1 MALFAR
7 RGVVRQAR
15 KTKAESSEDEEGLQQ
30 QDQQLQEQQH
40 QQPRAAVLKA
50 AAAAAAG
57 THVSPHQAA
66 AMAQTADSIRRSAA
80 LTAAKS
86 HAAAAAVAAALPAEL
101 QLVDANFE
109 ADLREIDESEDSQE
123 MLLQQQQQQQQ
134 YQPQQ
139 PKKKLLAA
147 GACAVGSSRVFA
159 QQQQQQQVLL
169 QQQQAAAA
177 SAKAQRLSFGFA
189 DEETPIAQRGA
200 AAAVRE
206 FLEEE
211 LPVGKPARLSGSK
224 SSSHKGSSRGSNKGG
239 SDSRRSASNSSRDAE
254 VRGNT
259 TSSGSRGSQEKSLL
273 VVNPP
278 GSVGIV
284 LKATHG
290 GSTSSTGSS
299 SSSSSSSSKRH
310 EFTPTSKVNTSR
322 LTRSSKSSRSDPG
335 GTENSAPEARRRE
348 VESAAAALAAP
359 AGAPAA
365 AATDLTVESRIFSL
379 AEIEARGSAAAVAAA
394 AAVEEVPDLPFA
406 ALAQVA
412 RRSRQQARVADST
425 ISTSSNKKSV
435 TAITSYGGNGSDDE
449 SAPTGNSSSSNS
461 WLAKEAMMQLR
472 AGRLL
477 QQLSAD
483 DEEQAALEAW
493 EREQIMKGAGRKQ
506 LLLQQQKLERRQRQQ
521 QEQLQQQQEQLILS
535 SFTGILGPLDV
546 SAASPPQGPLGST
559 SNSNHLVRP
568 APEPQRAGG
577 LHISPETAADCFRQ
591 LWASNGT
598 GTASSSSAEQQAA
611 AAVAW
616 IEEQAELRAEEQE
629 EHKQQQQQQVQYKK
643 AAATRLTALEVKQL
657 NEKRPAVKMAV
668 EALHELE
675 AAEANRT
682 YGPRLKQRQQQQP
695 LGNVLRQ
702 LRGAPNP
709 ASAEAIDLF
718 AASRTAASAAAAG
731 GGGGEVDASDL
742 GRCEC
747 WAEVLDSALFTS
759 DEEGPVVPS
768 SSNSSTKRH
777 KTQRQFLQAAA
788 EIFAD
793 VLPKYKEVRCIVEAF
808 AAACRSC
815 PEDLAALQQQVPLL
829 QQLERC
835 AETICSWE
843 LLWWL
848 PMDVSLAPTTPAI
861 AAAVA
866 EWLKQQQQDQEQ
878 QQQQELQEATSG
890 EKEENSGSKLENAGK
905 AKDSPT
911 SDGTGAS
918 SAKSQSAASA
928 EDPASTA
935 TAASAATAATAASAA
950 IAAAFDSGSGPLHN
964 GSVVGGR
971 ILRGGPDVADFD
983 FVKSIFAF
991 SQEMEALSESCST
1004 NSSGGSSVN
1013 EVAAAFSDI
1022 LLLVVKDVVFP
1033 RAVHALQQTDCCSF
1047 TAAAAAAAL
1056 LQEMLLFRAPSTEAA
1071 VTKMLQLFVTSFL
1084 STLDSQLPVH
1094 CVTRALQQ
1102 HQQHQQQQQQQG
1114 SQEATEAGQPQQVQQ
1129 EAFAAAVEVYVHRT
1143 LKAVGVTAFF
1153 EGIISEPLLLH
1164 ICMHLIC
1171 HCCCE
1176 RFVLSLRRSDN
1187 VARHLVLALLHVLEI
1202 DAQNNEDVKAA
1213 AAARCCCKI
1222 CLLLLPGFG
1231 CCADQHLFELRLQPL
1246 LHVLPQRNALLAI
1259 HGFVRLLPVK
1269 RLLLL
1274 QQQQQQQ
1281 QHLLLVNS
1289 CLTLGADLTD
1299 ETDRAELL
1307 LLLHRISPQEVTL
1320 SSADVAVT
1328 AEVIRAQAVE
1338 RVCAA
1343 TVAVTSAAA
1352 TAFAVSFGFPAAES
1366 AGCCQ
1371 DRGDC
1376 AEAPNCLAALE
1387 RGVSQSLVATQP
1399 GREQR
1404 GSCQNALAAA
1414 KGLQI
1419 GFRAA
1424 PQQQQY
1430 PSSKY
1435 CSASKSSVLIAIG
1448 VATVAV
1454 AATRSTQRKLPQ
1466 N

>member
-15 KTKAESSEDEEGLQQ
+15 KTKAESSEDEEGLQEQDRQSQ
-30 QDQQLQEQQH
+30 QQQQ

-57 THVSPHQAA
+57 MQVTPHQAA

-109 ADLREIDESEDSQE
+109 SALRELDEPGDTQQ
-123 MLLQQQQQQQQ
+123 MLLQQQQQQYQQ
-134 YQPQQ
+134 QQ

-189 DEETPIAQRGA
+189 DEEGPTAQRGA

-206 FLEEE
+206 SLEEE
-211 LPVGKPARLSGSK
+211 LPVGRPARLGGSR
-224 SSSHKGSSRGSNKGG
+224 SSRSKGSSKGSTKGG
-239 SDSRRSASNSSRDAE
+239 GDSRRSASNSSRDAE
-254 VRGNT
+254 VRGTAT
-259 TSSGSRGSQEKSLL
+259 TTGSRASQEKSLL

-290 GSTSSTGSS
+290 SS
-299 SSSSSSSSKRH
+299 SSSSSSSSVSKRH
-310 EFTPTSKVNTSR
+310 EFAPTSKANTSR
-322 LTRSSKSSRSDPG
+322 LASSSKSSRSESG
-335 GTENSAPEARRRE
+335 VTEKSAAEARRRE
-348 VESAAAALAAP
+348 VGSGAAAAAP
-359 AGAPAA
+359 PAA
-365 AATDLTVESRIFSL
+365 AAAAAAASPLTVESRIFSL
-379 AEIEARGSAAAVAAA
+379 AEIEARGSAAAAAAA
-394 AAVEEVPDLPFA
+394 AAVEEVPDIPFA

-412 RRSRQQARVADST
+412 RRSRQQARAADST
-425 ISTSSNKKSV
+425 VGTSSNKKSV
-435 TAITSYGGNGSDDE
+435 TPVASYGGNGSDDE
-449 SAPTGNSSSSNS
+449 AAPTGGSSSSSNNS

-477 QQLSAD
+477 QELSVD

-521 QEQLQQQQEQLILS
+521 QEQLQLQQEQLILS
-535 SFTGILGPLDV
+535 SFTGIGGPHGV
-546 SAASPPQGPLGST
+546 SAASPLQGALSSL
-559 SNSNHLVRP
+559 SNSSSLVRP
-568 APEPQRAGG
+568 APEPRRPGG
-577 LHISPETAADCFRQ
+577 LPVSPETAADCFRQ
-591 LWASNGT
+591 LWASSGAGT
-598 GTASSSSAEQQAA
+598 NSSSNAEQQAA

-616 IEEQAELRAEEQE
+616 IEEQAEHRAEEQQQYQ
-629 EHKQQQQQQVQYKK
+629 QQQQQQVQYKK

-675 AAEANRT
+675 AADANRR
-682 YGPRLKQRQQQQP
+682 YGPRLKQRRQQQP

-709 ASAEAIDLF
+709 ASAEAVDVF
-718 AASRTAASAAAAG
+718 AAARSAASAAAAAG
-731 GGGGEVDASDL
+731 EGGEVDPADL
-742 GRCEC
+742 GRSEC

-759 DEEGPVVPS
+759 DEEGPVVSS

-808 AAACRSC
+808 AAACRNC

-829 QQLERC
+829 QQLQRC

-848 PMDVSLAPTTPAI
+848 PMDLSLAPTTPAI
-861 AAAVA
+861 AAAAV
-866 EWLKQQQQDQEQ
+866 EWLKQQQQHQEQ
-878 QQQQELQEATSG
+878 QRQQQELEEATNG
-890 EKEENSGSKLENAGK
+890 EKKANSSGKLQNGDEVKDSDGAVSVDLNPKSGS
-905 AKDSPT
+905 P
-911 SDGTGAS
+911 
-918 SAKSQSAASA
+918 A
-928 EDPASTA
+928 EDPAPAA
-935 TAASAATAATAASAA
+935 TAASAATAARGASAA
-950 IAAAFDSGSGPLHN
+950 IAAALDSGSGPLYN

-971 ILRGGPDVADFD
+971 ILRGGPDVADFE

-991 SQEMEALSESCST
+991 SQEMEALSETRTT
-1004 NSSGGSSVN
+1004 NTKSSGSSSVS

-1022 LLLVVKDVVFP
+1022 LLFVVKDVVFP
-1033 RAVHALQQTDCCSF
+1033 RALHALQQTDCCSF

-1056 LQEMLLFRAPSTEAA
+1056 LQEMLLFRAPPTEAA
-1071 VTKMLQLFVTSFL
+1071 VMKMLQLFVTSFL

-1102 HQQHQQQQQQQG
+1102 HQQHQQQQQQQPL
-1114 SQEATEAGQPQQVQQ
+1114 QEGTETGQLQQMQQ
-1129 EAFAAAVEVYVHRT
+1129 EAFTAAAEVYVHRT

-1153 EGIISEPLLLH
+1153 EGILSEPLLLH
-1164 ICMHLIC
+1164 ICMH
-1171 HCCCE
+1171 
-1176 RFVLSLRRSDN
+1176 
-1187 VARHLVLALLHVLEI
+1187 
-1202 DAQNNEDVKAA
+1202 
-1213 AAARCCCKI
+1213 
-1222 CLLLLPGFG
+1222 
-1231 CCADQHLFELRLQPL
+1231 HLFELRLQPL
-1246 LHVLPQRNALLAI
+1246 LQVLPQRNALLAI

-1281 QHLLLVNS
+1281 QLLLLVNS
-1289 CLTLGADLTD
+1289 CLTVGADLTD
-1299 ETDRAELL
+1299 ETHRAELL
-1307 LLLHRISPQEVTL
+1307 LLLHRISPQEL
-1320 SSADVAVT
+1320 SLLLQLLELLLMYPWSHLLPVLSPQQHQLLRDYPIAIIA
-1328 AEVIRAQAVE
+1328 AQTGVE
-1338 RVCAA
+1338 L
-1343 TVAVTSAAA
+1343 
-1352 TAFAVSFGFPAAES
+1352 FLF
-1366 AGCCQ
+1366 
-1371 DRGDC
+1371 
-1376 AEAPNCLAALE
+1376 L
-1387 RGVSQSLVATQP
+1387 
-1399 GREQR
+1399 
-1404 GSCQNALAAA
+1404 
-1414 KGLQI
+1414 
-1419 GFRAA
+1419 
-1424 PQQQQY
+1424 QQQQ
-1430 PSSKY
+1430 
-1435 CSASKSSVLIAIG
+1435 
-1448 VATVAV
+1448 
-1454 AATRSTQRKLPQ
+1454 RQ
-1466 N
+1466 